1 MGDVGRCGEMWGDV
15 GRWVVIKKAEAADA
29 HLGGGFD
36 RGLRGGEQQRVELV
50 HVARAEL
57 LTRHDGAHLVGV
69 RVRVRVRVGVCGQ
82 G

>member
-1 MGDVGRCGEMWGDV
+1 MRGDVGRYRGDV
-15 GRWVVIKKAEAADA
+15 GRYRGHLDEAGAAEA

-69 RVRVRVRVGVCGQ
+69 RVRVRVRVGVCG
-82 G
+82 